1 MSIIDKILQFE
12 ESPTSLR
19 TILASYLDVDQDF
32 IMNYLTEYEIDLVE
46 TWADCNN
53 LIISD
58 MLDAIQRNLDSN
70 VKLTI
75 KNDKS
80 SNDRSIISSELTFND
95 GARTKDRP
103 QPYGCCHG
111 QSRKICRRKRSAG
124 NNP

>member
-32 IMNYLTEYEIDLVE
+32 IMNYLTEYETDLVE
-46 TWADCNN
+46 TWADCND

-58 MLDAIQRNLDSN
+58 MLDAIQRNLDSK

-75 KNDKS
+75 NNDKP
-80 SNDRSIISSELTFND
+80 SNDRSLISSELTFD
-95 GARTKDRP
+95 DDFKSCSVQLMWYLDE
-103 QPYGCCHG
+103 
-111 QSRKICRRKRSAG
+111 
-124 NNP
+124 

>member
-75 KNDKS
+75 KNDKP
-80 SNDRSIISSELTFND
+80 SNDRSLISSELVFND
-95 GARTKDRP
+95 DFKSCSVQLMWYLDE
-103 QPYGCCHG
+103 
-111 QSRKICRRKRSAG
+111 
-124 NNP
+124 

>member
-32 IMNYLTEYEIDLVE
+32 IMNYLTEYEIDLVD
-46 TWADCNN
+46 TWADCND

-58 MLDAIQRNLDSN
+58 MLDAIQRNLDSK

-80 SNDRSIISSELTFND
+80 SNDRSLISSELTFD
-95 GARTKDRP
+95 DDFKSCSVQLMWYLDE
-103 QPYGCCHG
+103 
-111 QSRKICRRKRSAG
+111 
-124 NNP
+124 

>member
-58 MLDAIQRNLDSN
+58 MLDAIQRNLDSK

-80 SNDRSIISSELTFND
+80 SNDRSLISSELTFD
-95 GARTKDRP
+95 DDFKSCSVQLMWYLDE
-103 QPYGCCHG
+103 
-111 QSRKICRRKRSAG
+111 
-124 NNP
+124 

>member
-12 ESPTSLR
+12 ESPTILR

-46 TWADCNN
+46 TWADCND
-53 LIISD
+53 LAISD
-58 MLDAIQRNLDSN
+58 MLDVIQRSLDSK

-80 SNDRSIISSELTFND
+80 SNDRSLISSELTFND
-95 GARTKDRP
+95 FKSCSVQLMWYLDE
-103 QPYGCCHG
+103 
-111 QSRKICRRKRSAG
+111 
-124 NNP
+124 

>member
-46 TWADCNN
+46 TWADCND

-75 KNDKS
+75 NNDKP
-80 SNDRSIISSELTFND
+80 SNNRSLISSELVFND
-95 GARTKDRP
+95 DFKSCSVQLMWYLDE
-103 QPYGCCHG
+103 
-111 QSRKICRRKRSAG
+111 
-124 NNP
+124 

>member
-46 TWADCNN
+46 TWADCND

-70 VKLTI
+70 VKLII
-75 KNDKS
+75 KNDKP
-80 SNDRSIISSELTFND
+80 SNGRSLISSELTFND
-95 GARTKDRP
+95 DFKSCSVQLMWYLDE
-103 QPYGCCHG
+103 
-111 QSRKICRRKRSAG
+111 
-124 NNP
+124 

>member
-46 TWADCNN
+46 TWADCND

-58 MLDAIQRNLDSN
+58 MLDAIQRNLDSK

-75 KNDKS
+75 KNDKP
-80 SNDRSIISSELTFND
+80 SNDRSLISSELIFND
-95 GARTKDRP
+95 DVKSCSVQLMWYLDE
-103 QPYGCCHG
+103 
-111 QSRKICRRKRSAG
+111 
-124 NNP
+124 

>member
-32 IMNYLTEYEIDLVE
+32 IMNYLTEYEIDLIE
-46 TWADCNN
+46 TWADCND
-53 LIISD
+53 LTISD
-58 MLDAIQRNLDSN
+58 MLDAIQRNLNSK

-80 SNDRSIISSELTFND
+80 SNDRSLISSELTFND
-95 GARTKDRP
+95 DFKSCSVQLMWYLYD
-103 QPYGCCHG
+103 
-111 QSRKICRRKRSAG
+111 
-124 NNP
+124 

>member
-1 MSIIDKILQFE
+1 MSVIDKILQFE

-46 TWADCNN
+46 TWADCND

-58 MLDAIQRNLDSN
+58 MLDVIQRNLDSK

-80 SNDRSIISSELTFND
+80 SNDRSLISSELTFD
-95 GARTKDRP
+95 DFKSCSVQLMWYLDE
-103 QPYGCCHG
+103 
-111 QSRKICRRKRSAG
+111 
-124 NNP
+124 

>member
-19 TILASYLDVDQDF
+19 TILASYLDVDQNF

-46 TWADCNN
+46 TWADCND
-53 LIISD
+53 LITSD
-58 MLDAIQRNLDSN
+58 MLDVIQRNLDSK

-80 SNDRSIISSELTFND
+80 SNDRSLISSELTFD
-95 GARTKDRP
+95 DDFKSCSVQLMWYLDE
-103 QPYGCCHG
+103 
-111 QSRKICRRKRSAG
+111 
-124 NNP
+124 

>member
-58 MLDAIQRNLDSN
+58 MLDAIQRNLNSK

-80 SNDRSIISSELTFND
+80 SNDRSLINSELTFND
-95 GARTKDRP
+95 DFKSCSVPLMWYLDE
-103 QPYGCCHG
+103 
-111 QSRKICRRKRSAG
+111 
-124 NNP
+124 

>member
-19 TILASYLDVDQDF
+19 TILVSYLDVDQDF

-46 TWADCNN
+46 TWADCND
-53 LIISD
+53 LIVSD

-75 KNDKS
+75 KNDKP
-80 SNDRSIISSELTFND
+80 SNDRSLISSELIFND
-95 GARTKDRP
+95 GFKSCSVQLMWYLDE
-103 QPYGCCHG
+103 
-111 QSRKICRRKRSAG
+111 
-124 NNP
+124 

>member
-19 TILASYLDVDQDF
+19 AILASYLDVDQDF

-46 TWADCNN
+46 TWADCND

-58 MLDAIQRNLDSN
+58 MLDAIQRNLDSK

-80 SNDRSIISSELTFND
+80 SNDRSLISSELTFD
-95 GARTKDRP
+95 DDFKSCSVQLVWYLDE
-103 QPYGCCHG
+103 
-111 QSRKICRRKRSAG
+111 
-124 NNP
+124 

>member
-46 TWADCNN
+46 TWADCND

-75 KNDKS
+75 KNDKP
-80 SNDRSIISSELTFND
+80 SNDRSLISSELTFND
-95 GARTKDRP
+95 DFKSCSVQLMWYLDE
-103 QPYGCCHG
+103 
-111 QSRKICRRKRSAG
+111 
-124 NNP
+124 

>member
-46 TWADCNN
+46 TWADCND

-58 MLDAIQRNLDSN
+58 MLDVIQRNLDSK

-80 SNDRSIISSELTFND
+80 SNDRSLISSELTFD
-95 GARTKDRP
+95 DDFKSCSVQLMWYLDE
-103 QPYGCCHG
+103 
-111 QSRKICRRKRSAG
+111 
-124 NNP
+124 

>member
-19 TILASYLDVDQDF
+19 TILASYLDVDQNF

-46 TWADCNN
+46 TWADCND

-58 MLDAIQRNLDSN
+58 MLDAIQRNLDSK
-70 VKLTI
+70 VKFTI

-80 SNDRSIISSELTFND
+80 SNDRSLISSELTFD
-95 GARTKDRP
+95 DDFKSCSVQLVWYLDE
-103 QPYGCCHG
+103 
-111 QSRKICRRKRSAG
+111 
-124 NNP
+124 

>member
-19 TILASYLDVDQDF
+19 IILASYLDVDQDF

-46 TWADCNN
+46 TWAVCND

-58 MLDAIQRNLDSN
+58 MLDAIQRNLDSK

-80 SNDRSIISSELTFND
+80 SNDRSLISSELIFID
-95 GARTKDRP
+95 DFKSCSVQLVWYLDE
-103 QPYGCCHG
+103 
-111 QSRKICRRKRSAG
+111 
-124 NNP
+124 

>member
-46 TWADCNN
+46 TWADCND

-58 MLDAIQRNLDSN
+58 MLDAIQRNLDSD

-75 KNDKS
+75 NNDKP
-80 SNDRSIISSELTFND
+80 SNDRSLISSELTFND
-95 GARTKDRP
+95 DFKSCSA
-103 QPYGCCHG
+103 
-111 QSRKICRRKRSAG
+111 QSLWYLDA
-124 NNP
+124 

>member
-46 TWADCNN
+46 TWADCND

-58 MLDAIQRNLDSN
+58 MLDAIQRNLDSK

-75 KNDKS
+75 KNDNP
-80 SNDRSIISSELTFND
+80 SNDGSLISSELTFND
-95 GARTKDRP
+95 DSKSCSVQLMWYLDE
-103 QPYGCCHG
+103 
-111 QSRKICRRKRSAG
+111 
-124 NNP
+124 

>member
-58 MLDAIQRNLDSN
+58 MLDAIQRNLDSK

-75 KNDKS
+75 KNDKPS
-80 SNDRSIISSELTFND
+80 SDRSLISSELTFD
-95 GARTKDRP
+95 DDFKSCSVQLVWYLDE
-103 QPYGCCHG
+103 
-111 QSRKICRRKRSAG
+111 
-124 NNP
+124 

>member
-19 TILASYLDVDQDF
+19 TILASYLDVDQNF

-46 TWADCNN
+46 TWADCND

-58 MLDAIQRNLDSN
+58 MLDAIQRNLDSK
-70 VKLTI
+70 VKFTI

-80 SNDRSIISSELTFND
+80 SNDRSLISSELTFD
-95 GARTKDRP
+95 DDFKSCSVQLVWYLD
-103 QPYGCCHG
+103 
-111 QSRKICRRKRSAG
+111 K
-124 NNP
+124 

>member
-46 TWADCNN
+46 TWADCND

-58 MLDAIQRNLDSN
+58 MLDAIQRNLDSK
-70 VKLTI
+70 VKFTI
-75 KNDKS
+75 KNDKP
-80 SNDRSIISSELTFND
+80 SNDGSLVSSELEFND
-95 GARTKDRP
+95 DFKSCSVQLMWYLDE
-103 QPYGCCHG
+103 
-111 QSRKICRRKRSAG
+111 
-124 NNP
+124 

>member
-1 MSIIDKILQFE
+1 MSIIDNILQFE

-32 IMNYLTEYEIDLVE
+32 IMNYLTEYEIDLVD
-46 TWADCNN
+46 TWADCND

-58 MLDAIQRNLDSN
+58 MLDAIQRNLDSK

-80 SNDRSIISSELTFND
+80 SNDRSLISSELTFD
-95 GARTKDRP
+95 DDFKSCSVQLVWYLDE
-103 QPYGCCHG
+103 
-111 QSRKICRRKRSAG
+111 
-124 NNP
+124 

>member
-46 TWADCNN
+46 TWADCND

-58 MLDAIQRNLDSN
+58 MLDAIQRNLDSD

-75 KNDKS
+75 NNDKP
-80 SNDRSIISSELTFND
+80 SNDRSLISSELTFND
-95 GARTKDRP
+95 DFKSCSVQLMWYLDE
-103 QPYGCCHG
+103 
-111 QSRKICRRKRSAG
+111 
-124 NNP
+124 

>member
-46 TWADCNN
+46 TWADCND

-58 MLDAIQRNLDSN
+58 MLDAIQRNLDSK

-80 SNDRSIISSELTFND
+80 SNDRSLISSELTFND
-95 GARTKDRP
+95 DFKSCLVQLMWYLDE
-103 QPYGCCHG
+103 
-111 QSRKICRRKRSAG
+111 
-124 NNP
+124 

>member
-19 TILASYLDVDQDF
+19 TILASYLDIDQDF

-75 KNDKS
+75 KNDKP
-80 SNDRSIISSELTFND
+80 SNDRSIISSELVFND
-95 GARTKDRP
+95 DFKSCSVQLMWYLDE
-103 QPYGCCHG
+103 
-111 QSRKICRRKRSAG
+111 
-124 NNP
+124 

>member
-46 TWADCNN
+46 TWADCND

-75 KNDKS
+75 KNDKP
-80 SNDRSIISSELTFND
+80 SNDRSLISSELTFND
-95 GARTKDRP
+95 GFNSCSVQLMWYLDE
-103 QPYGCCHG
+103 
-111 QSRKICRRKRSAG
+111 
-124 NNP
+124 

>member
-46 TWADCNN
+46 TWADCND

-58 MLDAIQRNLDSN
+58 MLDAIQRNLDSK
-70 VKLTI
+70 VKFIIKSDKPSTI
-75 KNDKS
+75 
-80 SNDRSIISSELTFND
+80 RWLISSELTFND
-95 GARTKDRP
+95 DFKSCSVQLMWYLDE
-103 QPYGCCHG
+103 
-111 QSRKICRRKRSAG
+111 
-124 NNP
+124 

>member
-19 TILASYLDVDQDF
+19 TILASYLDIDQDF

-46 TWADCNN
+46 TWADCND

-75 KNDKS
+75 NNDKP
-80 SNDRSIISSELTFND
+80 SNDRSLISSELIFND
-95 GARTKDRP
+95 DFKSCSVQLMWYLDE
-103 QPYGCCHG
+103 
-111 QSRKICRRKRSAG
+111 
-124 NNP
+124 

>member
-46 TWADCNN
+46 TWADCND

-58 MLDAIQRNLDSN
+58 MLDAIQRNLDSK

-80 SNDRSIISSELTFND
+80 SNDRSLISSELIFD
-95 GARTKDRP
+95 DDFKSCSVQLMWYLDE
-103 QPYGCCHG
+103 
-111 QSRKICRRKRSAG
+111 
-124 NNP
+124 

>member
-1 MSIIDKILQFE
+1 MSIIHKILQFE

-46 TWADCNN
+46 TWADCND

-75 KNDKS
+75 KNDKP
-80 SNDRSIISSELTFND
+80 SNDRSLISSELTFND
-95 GARTKDRP
+95 DFKSCSVQLMWYLDE
-103 QPYGCCHG
+103 
-111 QSRKICRRKRSAG
+111 
-124 NNP
+124 

>member
-46 TWADCNN
+46 TWADCND

-58 MLDAIQRNLDSN
+58 MLDAIQRNLDSK
-70 VKLTI
+70 VKFTI

-80 SNDRSIISSELTFND
+80 SNDRSLISSELTFD
-95 GARTKDRP
+95 DDFKSCSVQLVWYLDE
-103 QPYGCCHG
+103 
-111 QSRKICRRKRSAG
+111 
-124 NNP
+124 

>member
-19 TILASYLDVDQDF
+19 TILASYLDVDQGF

-46 TWADCNN
+46 TWADCND

-70 VKLTI
+70 VKLI
-75 KNDKS
+75 INNDKP
-80 SNDRSIISSELTFND
+80 SNDRSLISSELVFND
-95 GARTKDRP
+95 DFKSCSVQLMWYLDE
-103 QPYGCCHG
+103 
-111 QSRKICRRKRSAG
+111 
-124 NNP
+124 

>member
-46 TWADCNN
+46 TWADCND

-58 MLDAIQRNLDSN
+58 MLDAIQRNLDSK

-80 SNDRSIISSELTFND
+80 SNDRSLISSELTFD
-95 GARTKDRP
+95 DDFKSCSVQLVWYLDE
-103 QPYGCCHG
+103 
-111 QSRKICRRKRSAG
+111 
-124 NNP
+124 

>member
-46 TWADCNN
+46 TWADCND
-53 LIISD
+53 LTISD
-58 MLDAIQRNLDSN
+58 MLDAIQRNLDSK

-75 KNDKS
+75 KNDKP
-80 SNDRSIISSELTFND
+80 SNDRSFISSELIFNND
-95 GARTKDRP
+95 FKSCSVPLMLCLDE
-103 QPYGCCHG
+103 
-111 QSRKICRRKRSAG
+111 
-124 NNP
+124 